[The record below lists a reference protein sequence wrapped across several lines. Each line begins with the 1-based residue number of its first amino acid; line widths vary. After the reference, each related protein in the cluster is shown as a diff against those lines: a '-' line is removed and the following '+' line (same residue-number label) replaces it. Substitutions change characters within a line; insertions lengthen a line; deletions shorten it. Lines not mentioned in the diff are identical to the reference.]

1 MQERGSMNSA
11 SSNGNLSKDNKKRIP
26 GGIGYAIGTIIAIVA
41 FIAFGILLG
50 NIPLGVAWF
59 ASGYA
64 VGFTLEGE
72 NQKPFSIKQKRLA
85 ASSVISGGI
94 SLVLTIILF
103 NVVLF

>member
-1 MQERGSMNSA
+1 MNSA
-11 SSNGNLSKDNKKRIP
+11 ADNGYLAETKQKGIP
-26 GGIGYAIGTIIAIVA
+26 GGLGYAIGTTIAIVA
-41 FIAFGILLG
+41 FMVMGILLG

-94 SLVLTIILF
+94 SLVLTLVLF
-103 NVVLF
+103 NVAIF